1 MSDTHKFG
9 MNNSNIETTMPKAVE
24 VNPPP
29 PPQEQYILVTT
40 ICMTSVPFSKLIQ
53 CSASMSLSFLA
64 GPAPDQSS

>member
-29 PPQEQYILVTT
+29 PHHKNNI
-40 ICMTSVPFSKLIQ
+40 S
-53 CSASMSLSFLA
+53 
-64 GPAPDQSS
+64 